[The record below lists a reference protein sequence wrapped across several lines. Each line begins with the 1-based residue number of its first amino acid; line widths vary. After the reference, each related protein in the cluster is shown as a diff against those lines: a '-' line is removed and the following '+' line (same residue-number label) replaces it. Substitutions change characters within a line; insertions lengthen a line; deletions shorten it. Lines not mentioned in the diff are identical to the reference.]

1 MIKKVSYKDQVY
13 EYLRHA
19 IVDGSLHE
27 GEIYSEQMIA
37 DKLNISRTPVRE
49 AVLQLRNEDLI
60 EVYLNRGFGVKPVS
74 VEHINEI
81 IQARE
86 AIEEC
91 TLRCL
96 AEGAGTQKG
105 QEALAI
111 MEDCLENTMKKL
123 RDQDN
128 HYEFM
133 QADMEFHEV
142 SINYTGNMYFA
153 RIFQMMRAQ
162 VERVTISSLVY
173 KNRHE
178 MAFQEHERILK
189 ALKAGDGDEAVRA
202 LQDHMDKTRELMS
215 RHM

>member
-13 EYLRHA
+13 DYLRNA
-19 IVDGSLHE
+19 IVDGSLQE

-37 DKLNISRTPVRE
+37 DKLSISRTPVRE

-60 EVYLNRGFGVKPVS
+60 EVYLNRGFGVKPLS
-74 VEHINEI
+74 LDHFNEI

-96 AEGAGTQKG
+96 AEGADSVKG
-105 QEALAI
+105 REALAE
-111 MEDCLENTMKKL
+111 MEDCLENTMNRL
-123 RDQDN
+123 RGQSN

-173 KNRHE
+173 QNRHE
-178 MAFQEHERILK
+178 MAFQEHESILK
-189 ALKAGDGDEAVRA
+189 ALKAGDGDGAVKA
-202 LQDHMDKTRELMS
+202 LRLHMNKTREAMS
-215 RHM
+215 SRL